1 MEKYS
6 PEPLKRI
13 AVLKDLRYG
22 VEIEFPYRKKDEKV
36 LLYNFNDYN
45 NKKLNAF

>member
-22 VEIEFPYRKKDEKV
+22 VEIEFLTGHY
-36 LLYNFNDYN
+36 
-45 NKKLNAF
+45 